1 MQPDDVTD
9 DSAADTTDDHRNDH
23 LDDGRTAARFEQVV
37 DLDATTESAWAALSD
52 PGELARW
59 LGASVELDVRPGGR
73 GRVVDDDG
81 TVREVLVTAV
91 DDRQAIAWHWW
102 SDGGELSSVEL
113 RIDECD
119 GHARLH
125 ILEMLVP
132 APHTDERSS
141 VARCSRRWTAA
152 TSRLWRH
159 VGVAAFA

>member
-1 MQPDDVTD
+1 MQPDDASYDRID
-9 DSAADTTDDHRNDH
+9 DQRNDH

-37 DLDATTESAWAALSD
+37 HLDATIESAWAALSD

-59 LGASVELDVRPGGR
+59 LGSSVELDVRPGGR

-102 SDGGELSSVEL
+102 SDDGELSSVEL
-113 RIDECD
+113 RIDEYD

-125 ILEMLVP
+125 IVEMLVP
-132 APHTDERSS
+132 GPHTDEQSS
-141 VARCSRRWTAA
+141 ITRCSRRWTAA
-152 TSRLWRH
+152 TSRLWRQ
-159 VGVAAFA
+159 VGIAAFA